1 MANIFIIPSE
11 IMFSIF
17 QYLHYQDLMTT
28 IQVCKE
34 WRKIGTDSILW
45 KNFSLVKKDHCLESI
60 GNILKIPRLQKTR
73 KIEIWGNFEHLTIH
87 HEDVEKNSFLL
98 SKHFDLLSQTNI
110 KEISFHN
117 CILTGVD
124 PLTWARFIRYGTKDR
139 QEEFCDENNYTF
151 LARRLV

>member
-1 MANIFIIPSE
+1 
-11 IMFSIF
+11 MFSIF

-28 IQVCKE
+28 ILVCRN

-45 KNFSLVKKDHCLESI
+45 KNFALVKKDHCLESI
-60 GNILKIPRLQKTR
+60 GNILKIPRLQKTM

-87 HEDVEKNSFLL
+87 HKNIEKNSSLL

-110 KEISFHN
+110 EEISFHN

-124 PLTWARFIRYGTKDR
+124 PITWARFIR
-139 QEEFCDENNYTF
+139 
-151 LARRLV
+151 

>member
-1 MANIFIIPSE
+1 MKITPSLEKSQKKKMANIFILPSE

-28 IQVCKE
+28 ILVCRN

-45 KNFSLVKKDHCLESI
+45 KNFALVKKDHCLESI
-60 GNILKIPRLQKTR
+60 GNILKIPRLQKTM

-87 HEDVEKNSFLL
+87 HKNIEKNSFLL

-110 KEISFHN
+110 EEISFHN

-124 PLTWARFIRYGTKDR
+124 PITWARFIR
-139 QEEFCDENNYTF
+139 
-151 LARRLV
+151 